1 LGYGVSLSDRPNGE
15 DNLPLFE
22 RYFPGGMKSVR
33 GFDDRSLGP
42 RGTESCSEPDEKLP
56 DSGCVKGETDD
67 SIGGDKQAIMNLE
80 LHFPIYDE
88 FGLRGLAFFD
98 SGQAFAASDSFDLGE
113 FRNSVGV
120 GGSWLSPFG
129 PLEVSLGFPLNAKSG
144 DETSVIGFSLGGQ

>member
-1 LGYGVSLSDRPNGE
+1 
-15 DNLPLFE
+15 
-22 RYFPGGMKSVR
+22 VR
-33 GFDDRSLGP
+33 GFNDRSLGP
-42 RGTESCSEPDEKLP
+42 RGTITTCDDAVPQNCTTEEQ
-56 DSGCVKGETDD
+56 DD

-98 SGQAFAASDSFDLGE
+98 SGQAFASSESFDLGE

-129 PLEVSLGFPLNAKSG
+129 PLEVSLGFPLNAESG
-144 DETSVIGFSLGGQ
+144 DETSVLGFSLGGQ